1 MYSEKIKYTEI
12 SSSDISVLNIDRLIV
27 CFPLALS
34 LQSSFAIPNLMINK

>member
-1 MYSEKIKYTEI
+1 MYSEKMKYTEATY
-12 SSSDISVLNIDRLIV
+12 DISVLNIDRLIV